1 MVAGVVLLL
10 PFFSSP
16 PRITEA
22 ERVAIIR
29 SLISDVGI
37 ARRPLPT
44 DKNGIEVDAKGAI
57 TNPGNMDNGVAARVG
72 DRVAITS
79 IEFKDDRIV
88 FMINGGPHKSHWY
101 DHVSVGMGTGT
112 SSVTPSQN
120 AAAGS
125 EITLRF
131 AKTVP
136 ELTPEEVRKDLGPV
150 IDWDP
155 PSKAEEMVKRL
166 PASVKVA
173 IDQHRVLVGMDT
185 DMVVA
190 ALGRTG
196 NKTRET
202 DPATG
207 DQFEDWVYGTPPD
220 PTVFVRFSDDKVV
233 RVTTY
238 KSDGTQVVDN
248 TPDPALAAVNH
259 TQATKAAA
267 EKAIEDEP
275 APTLRRP
282 GDAPPPAGNAKK
294 ATPPPMNQPMPQ
306 SLPQQ
311 PPQQAPPGQ
320 GPPSFPPVCC
330 GGAS

>member
-1 MVAGVVLLL
+1 MLAGVVLLL
-10 PFFSSP
+10 PFFSPP

-29 SLISDVGI
+29 SLISEVGI

-44 DKNGIEVDAKGAI
+44 DKHGVEVDAHGAI
-57 TNPGNMDNGVAARVG
+57 IDPGNMDNGVAARVG
-72 DRVAITS
+72 DRVAVTA

-88 FMINGGPHKSHWY
+88 FLINGGPHKSHWY
-101 DHVSVGMGTGT
+101 DHMSVGMGTGM

-125 EITLRF
+125 EVTLRF
-131 AKTVP
+131 EKAVP
-136 ELTPEEVRKDLGPV
+136 ELTPEQVRKDLGPV

-155 PSKAEEMVKRL
+155 PAKAEEMVKRL
-166 PASVKVA
+166 PPSVKAA
-173 IDQHRVLVGMDT
+173 IDDHHVLVGMDT

-202 DPATG
+202 DPASG
-207 DQFEDWVYGTPPD
+207 DQTEDWIYGTPPE
-220 PTVFVRFSDDKVV
+220 PTIFVRFADDKVV

-238 KSDGTQVVDN
+238 KSDGTQLVDN
-248 TPDPALAAVNH
+248 TPDPALAAADH
-259 TQATKAAA
+259 TRATKAA
-267 EKAIEDEP
+267 ERKAIEDEP

-282 GDAPPPAGNAKK
+282 GDAPLPADNGKK
-294 ATPPPMNQPMPQ
+294 AAPPPMNQP
-306 SLPQQ
+306 LPQQ
-311 PPQQAPPGQ
+311 IPPGQ
-320 GPPSFPPVCC
+320 QQTPPGQAPPSFPPVCC
-330 GGAS
+330 RGF